1 LTNEVGGVLD
11 NYDCKLDELVHYKS
25 NNGVV
30 MVEVR
35 VAELDVDGVYDWL
48 KETCVHQLKV
58 SVEVKIKVLELK
70 LNIA

>member
-1 LTNEVGGVLD
+1 MTYEVSGVLN
-11 NYDCKLDELVHYKS
+11 NYDCKFDELVHYES
-25 NNGVV
+25 NDGVV

-48 KETCVHQLKV
+48 QETCLHQLKV
-58 SVEVKIKVLELK
+58 SVKVKIKVLELK